1 MDLII
6 LALIIL
12 ACIIVVCIIL
22 IFWLEKNKISIA
34 KETDYID
41 FTNDSRGIPD
51 FKIKNKYILNC
62 NDLDTL
68 KHRRDELKI
77 LRIKYLAIDAVTFF
91 ISPYILIVLALLL
104 LLPSGYLI
112 KSPYGNS
119 FPFILSILTFTLA
132 PVLNEVKVYI
142 IKMSN
147 GKLSGEMIA
156 ALSDTIYK
164 LNRKIDN
171 KSKK

>member
-1 MDLII
+1 M
-6 LALIIL
+6 
-12 ACIIVVCIIL
+12 
-22 IFWLEKNKISIA
+22 
-34 KETDYID
+34 
-41 FTNDSRGIPD
+41 
-51 FKIKNKYILNC
+51 
-62 NDLDTL
+62 DTL
-68 KHRRDELKI
+68 KHRREELKI

-91 ISPYILIVLALLL
+91 ISPYMLIVLALLL
-104 LLPSGYLI
+104 PSGYFI
-112 KSPYGNS
+112 KSSYGNS
-119 FPFILSILTFTLA
+119 LSFILPILTFTLA

-164 LNRKIDN
+164 LKRKIDN